1 MKKCMLKTL
10 LFLLFFGA
18 CSTSIFAQPNDSITT
33 IIASEYD
40 KVGSFHRFWLGD
52 SYRKLYNT
60 PVKMRVI
67 DLAKEKGGLQVVKLG
82 GGMQTQ
88 SLRLEDPSGR
98 QWVLRSI
105 QKYPERSLPP
115 ALRKTIAKDI
125 VQDQI
130 SIAHPFGALTVPTFN
145 KALEI
150 PHAVPELVYVG
161 DDPQLGEYREIFKNR
176 AYIFESR
183 TPDNDAKT
191 DNTDKTIRKS
201 LEDNDVQIDQKL
213 TLRARLLDFVLG
225 DWDRHE
231 DNWRWSPFKEDG
243 KTYYSPVPR
252 DRDKVFYKT
261 SGVFPT
267 LLSYQWLKAHLQP
280 FSPKIRNVAHWNFN
294 ERHFDRF
301 FLNHLTQKDWEQEI
315 AYLQSTVSDF
325 LIHEAI
331 LAMPDTIAELS
342 AGEIEYNIRARRD
355 NLKSSAIDYYQSLAK
370 VVDLPLSAKNE
381 FIEIKIEEDGTVEVD
396 IHNKKKDGSE
406 GRRLFKRRFSPTE
419 TKEIRV
425 YGISGKDEYTLKGN
439 GKTPIKVR
447 IIGGNEYDT
456 YTAYSAFAK
465 HNNIFLYDTNDTATN
480 AIQLGNKISYRLKND
495 TSVHAYDYYNFA
507 YDRKGV
513 ILNLNYG
520 VDRGL
525 ILGLGYL
532 IENQGFRKFPF
543 AERHQFSGSYLTGRR
558 SFIFEYEGKYKDLIY
573 GHDLSL
579 ELSSLGPRNL
589 SNFFGYG
596 NNTKFEYRDIR
607 GIAFYRNRYD
617 VVNANIFLEKEI
629 EKSLKVYY
637 GSASQYY
644 HSSRKN
650 NGGHFFEYFDKE
662 NPSEDIYGSKFFMG
676 LAAGISYDTR
686 DKQEFAKKGVHLN
699 SKISWQGQV
708 AGEKRQYTFFETN
721 FTAYKSVLDSTITF
735 ANRTGFGTVFGNPY
749 FFQHARIGGENSLR
763 GFNSNRFT
771 GKTAAYNNLDARIKL
786 FSINSYLLPATFGVL
801 GFYDI
806 GRVWHTNEQSSK
818 WHMGYGGGIYFMPAD
833 LFIIQGAV
841 GFSNEATLPYIRIG
855 MSF

>member
-1 MKKCMLKTL
+1 MKNCTPKYLSIIALCLIVTSNVLAQKT
-10 LFLLFFGA
+10 
-18 CSTSIFAQPNDSITT
+18 DSITS

-60 PVKMRVI
+60 PVNMRVI
-67 DLAKEKGGLQVVKLG
+67 DLSIEKGGLEIVKLG

-88 SLRLEDPSGR
+88 SLRLKDNTGR
-98 QWVLRSI
+98 EWVLRSI
-105 QKYPERSLPP
+105 QKYPERSLPA

-130 SIAHPFGALTVPTFN
+130 SIAHPFGALTVPTFSS
-145 KALEI
+145 ALSI
-150 PHAVPELVYVG
+150 PHAVPELVYVR
-161 DDPQLGEYREIFKNR
+161 DDERLGEYREIFKNR

-183 TPDNDAKT
+183 TPDNDPKT
-191 DNTDKTIRKS
+191 DNTQKVIRKS
-201 LEDNDVQIDQKL
+201 LDDNDVQIEQKL

-231 DNWRWSPFKEDG
+231 DNWRWSPSKEDG
-243 KTYYSPVPR
+243 KTDYSPVPR
-252 DRDKVFYKT
+252 DRDKVYYKT
-261 SGVFPT
+261 SGVLPT

-315 AYLQSTVSDF
+315 ATFQSIVTDS
-325 LIHEAI
+325 LIHQAM
-331 LAMPDTIAELS
+331 LAMPDTITQLS
-342 AGEIEYNIRARRD
+342 ASEMEHNIRSRRD
-355 NLKSSAIDYYQSLAK
+355 DLNNSAIAYYKSLTK

-381 FIEIKIEEDGTVEVD
+381 FIEIKVEEDGSVEVD
-396 IHNKKKDGSE
+396 IHNKKKDGTE
-406 GRRLFKRRFSPTE
+406 GRRLFKRRFYPTE
-419 TKEIRV
+419 TKEIRI
-425 YGISGKDEYTLKGN
+425 YGISGKDEYKLKGN
-439 GKTPIKVR
+439 GKTPIRVR
-447 IIGGNEYDT
+447 IIGGNEYDS
-456 YTAYSAFAK
+456 YSNSSEFK
-465 HNNIFLYDTNDTATN
+465 QQNNIILYDTKDTAAN
-480 AIQLGNKISYRLKND
+480 NIQFGNKISYRLKND
-495 TSVHAYDYYNFA
+495 TAVHTYDYHNFA
-507 YDRKGV
+507 YDRKGT

-525 ILGLGYL
+525 IVGLGYL
-532 IENQGFRKFPF
+532 IENHGFRKSPF
-543 AERHQFSGSYLTGRR
+543 AERHQFSGSYLTGRN
-558 SFIFEYEGKYKDLIY
+558 SLIFDYEGKYKDLIY

-596 NNTKFEYRDIR
+596 NNTEFEYRDIR

-617 VVNANIFLEKEI
+617 IVNANIFFEKEI
-629 EKSLKVYY
+629 QKSLKVYY

-650 NGGHFFEYFDKE
+650 NRGHFFEYFDKE
-662 NPSEDIYGSKFFMG
+662 NPEEDIYGGKFFTG
-676 LAAGISYDTR
+676 IATGISYDTR

-699 SKISWQGQV
+699 AKIAWQGQL
-708 AGEKRQYTFFETN
+708 AGEKRQYTSFETS
-721 FTAYKSVLDSTITF
+721 FSTYKSLLDSTITF
-735 ANRTGFGTVFGNPY
+735 ANRTGFSTVLGNPY

-771 GKTAAYNNLDARIKL
+771 GKTALYNNLDARIKL

-801 GFYDI
+801 GFYDL
-806 GRVWHTNEQSSK
+806 GRVWQTDEKSSK

>member
-1 MKKCMLKTL
+1 MRNYIQKS
-10 LFLLFFGA
+10 LFLIFILAGWNSA
-18 CSTSIFAQPNDSITT
+18 FAQQSDSTT
-33 IIASEYD
+33 AIIASEYD
-40 KVGSFHRFWLGD
+40 NVGAFHRFWLGD

-60 PVKMRVI
+60 PVKMRVVN
-67 DLAKEKGGLQVVKLG
+67 LATEKGGLQVVKLG

-105 QKYPERSLPP
+105 QKFPERSLPQ

-130 SIAHPFGALTVPTFN
+130 SIAHPFGALTAPTFN

-150 PHAVPELVYVG
+150 PHAAPELVYVG
-161 DDPQLGEYREIFKNR
+161 DDPRLGEYREIFKNR

-183 TPDNDAKT
+183 TPDSDPKT
-191 DNTDKTIRKS
+191 DNTDKVIRKS
-201 LEDNDVQIDQKL
+201 LEDNDVQVDQKL

-243 KTYYSPVPR
+243 KTLYSPVPR

-280 FSPKIRNVAHWNFN
+280 FSPKIRNVAHWNYN

-301 FLNHLTQKDWEQEI
+301 FLNHLNHKDWEKEI
-315 AYLQSTVSDF
+315 SSFQVIVTDS
-325 LIHEAI
+325 LIHQAM
-331 LAMPDTIAELS
+331 LAMPDTIAKLS
-342 AGEIEYNIRARRD
+342 AAEIEHNIHARTADLKNSGLTYYN
-355 NLKSSAIDYYQSLAK
+355 SLSK

-381 FIEIKIEEDGTVEVD
+381 FIEITIDDNGSVEIDV
-396 IHNKKKDGSE
+396 HNKKKDGTQ
-406 GRRLFKRRFSPTE
+406 GRRLFKRQFSPHE
-419 TKEIRV
+419 TKEIRI
-425 YGISGKDEYTLKGN
+425 YGIAGNDEYKLKGQ
-439 GKTPIKVR
+439 GKTAIKVR
-447 IIGGNEYDT
+447 ILGGKDYDI
-456 YTAYSAFAK
+456 YSRSAAFLK
-465 HNNIFLYDTNDTATN
+465 NKNVILYDTKDTTTN
-480 AIQLGNKISYRLKND
+480 KIDLDNKISYRLKND
-495 TSVHAYDYYNFA
+495 TAVHAYDYYNFA

-532 IENQGFRKFPF
+532 IENQGFRKSPF

-558 SFIFEYEGKYKDLIY
+558 SFIFDYEGKYKDLIF
-573 GHDLSL
+573 GHDLAL

-596 NNTKFEYRDIR
+596 NNTQFEYRDIR
-607 GIAFYRNRYD
+607 GIKYYRNRYD
-617 VVNANIFLEKEI
+617 LVNANIFLEKEI
-629 EKSLKVYY
+629 QKSFNVYY
-637 GSASQYY
+637 GSTSQFY
-644 HSSRKN
+644 HSSKAN
-650 NGGHFFEYFDKE
+650 NGGHFFEYFD
-662 NPSEDIYGSKFFMG
+662 NNYPSEDIYGAKFFTG
-676 LAAGISYDTR
+676 VAAGISYDTR
-686 DKQEFAKKGVHLN
+686 DKKEFAKKGIHLN
-699 SKISWQGQV
+699 SKISWQSQISE
-708 AGEKRQYTFFETN
+708 ANRQYTAFETSLSV
-721 FTAYKSVLDSTITF
+721 YKSILDSTVTL
-735 ANRTGFGTVFGNPY
+735 ANRTGAQAVWGNPY
-749 FFQHARIGGENSLR
+749 FFQHAKIGGENSLR
-763 GFNSNRFT
+763 GFNTNRFT
-771 GKTAAYNNLDARIKL
+771 GKTTAYNNLDARIKL